1 MIIDCNRIAVAG
13 PKLEFIRR
21 SCYRCKIN
29 PGLCAINDLLRD
41 TGVLETWQKLKA
53 PNYRERKHGTK
64 RSDGQRD

>member
-1 MIIDCNRIAVAG
+1 MTIDCNRIAVAG

-41 TGVLETWQKLKA
+41 TGILENWQKLKA
-53 PNYRERKHGTK
+53 PNYREKKRETK
-64 RSDGQRD
+64 RSDSQRN